1 MITEKKKYSIEE
13 LKDYKKR
20 SMAKEVWR
28 NYKKSP
34 SAMLGLIVLC
44 IIVIV
49 AIIAQIAYDYEADIV
64 QQDIMNRLQ
73 KPSSEYIFGTDQYGR
88 DIFARI
94 LYGAQYSLSVGIVSV
109 AISCLLGSTLG
120 LFAGYYGGLIEN
132 IILRTCEIFVGIPSV
147 LLGIAIMAAFGQ
159 SVIVLMLAIG
169 LVYVPMFARTARAAV
184 LPVREQEYIE
194 AAKVSGMSDLSIIF
208 THVLPNSLS
217 PIIVQVTMGVANGI
231 LTASQLSFLGLGVPV
246 PAPEW
251 GAMLS
256 SGREF
261 IRDYSY
267 LTFFPGL
274 AIMITVLS
282 FNLMGDGLRDALDPK
297 LKQ

>member
-1 MITEKKKYSIEE
+1 MVNEKKKYSVEE
-13 LKDYKKR
+13 LKEYKKR
-20 SMAKEVWR
+20 SIAKEVWR
-28 NYKKSP
+28 NYKKSS
-34 SAMLGLIVLC
+34 SAMAGLIVIC
-44 IIVIV
+44 IIVLI
-49 AIIAQIAYDYEADIV
+49 AIIAQFVFDYDVDIV

-73 KPSSEYIFGTDQYGR
+73 KPSSEHIFGTDQYGR
-88 DIFARI
+88 DILIRV
-94 LYGAQYSLSVGIVSV
+94 LYGAKYSLAVGIVSV
-109 AISCLLGSTLG
+109 GISCLLGSTLG
-120 LFAGYYGGLIEN
+120 LFAGYYGGILEN
-132 IILRTCEIFVGIPSV
+132 VILRTCEIFAGIPSV

-159 SVIVLMLAIG
+159 SIVVLMFAIG

-184 LPVREQEYIE
+184 LPVRDQEYIE
-194 AAKVSGMSDLSIIF
+194 AAKVSGVSDFKIIF
-208 THVLPNSLS
+208 THVLPNSMS
-217 PIIVQVTMGVANGI
+217 PIIVQITMGVANGI
-231 LTASQLSFLGLGVPV
+231 LTASQLSFLGLGIPV

>member
-1 MITEKKKYSIEE
+1 MITEKRKYSIEE

-34 SAMLGLIVLC
+34 SAMLGLIILC

-49 AIIAQIAYDYEADIV
+49 AIIAQIAYDYEVDIV

-88 DIFARI
+88 DIFARV

-109 AISCLLGSTLG
+109 AISCIFGSTLG
-120 LFAGYYGGLIEN
+120 LIAGYYGGLIEN
-132 IILRTCEIFVGIPSV
+132 IILRTAEIFVGIPSV

-159 SVIVLMLAIG
+159 SIVVLMLAIG
-169 LVYVPMFARTARAAV
+169 LVYVPMFARPARAAV

-274 AIMITVLS
+274 AIMLTVLS